1 MIAVLVVIFISILVI
16 NIWNLFTLKSLEKK
30 TNINSQL
37 SDAKYYDLKAKIE
50 FIIAI
55 FSICAAVVALLGYN
69 SMSDIKTALGQD
81 IIKKMSKY
89 DSLLIQY
96 GNKLN
101 VSDSIYK
108 KTASNYEAL
117 ANILPEYDKTIKRQ
131 SELFNTFDKRINLLN
146 SMNILKQNYYIANL
160 RINGKLST
168 AFQTFHFNKLK
179 TNFGD
184 NLPNFKKPPIVI
196 PAAEGP
202 VFVKIFNIKTTSF
215 DIMCNEG
222 EELNSSM
229 NFNVIIFENQPA
241 E

>member
-108 KTASNYEAL
+108 K
-117 ANILPEYDKTIKRQ
+117 
-131 SELFNTFDKRINLLN
+131 
-146 SMNILKQNYYIANL
+146 
-160 RINGKLST
+160 
-168 AFQTFHFNKLK
+168 
-179 TNFGD
+179 
-184 NLPNFKKPPIVI
+184 
-196 PAAEGP
+196 
-202 VFVKIFNIKTTSF
+202 
-215 DIMCNEG
+215 
-222 EELNSSM
+222 
-229 NFNVIIFENQPA
+229 
-241 E
+241 